1 MQQVLRSLLL
11 FSAVACPFALLAYG
25 QEAESVGDIA
35 RQARQQKQNKDGKSK
50 AATTSTTPKII
61 TNDEIPEHS
70 EAAEE
75 PTGSEGEGH
84 AGTSSASASDG
95 AKMSA
100 EQWNPRFGRKRIWF
114 VHCKAASRSS
124 MTRFNSPRQLRRRL
138 CTVERT
144 PEAKAARSRTGAD
157 PTRKP
162 EEAPQS
168 ARKQGYGSSV
178 YDP

>member
-25 QEAESVGDIA
+25 QEAESVSDIA

-100 EQWNPRFGRKRIWF
+100 EQWKSQIRAQKDL
-114 VHCKAASRSS
+114 VRSLQS
-124 MTRFNSPRQLRRRL
+124 GMTRFNSPRQLRRRL

-157 PTRKP
+157 PIRKP
-162 EEAPQS
+162 EEAPRKHAGIRSQ
-168 ARKQGYGSSV
+168 ARLR
-178 YDP
+178 

>member
-100 EQWNPRFGRKRIWF
+100 EQWKSQIRAQKDLVRSLQSGIEKLNDSIQFAP
-114 VHCKAASRSS
+114 ATAS
-124 MTRFNSPRQLRRRL
+124 PL

-157 PTRKP
+157 PIRKP
-162 EEAPQS
+162 EEAPRKHAGIRSQ
-168 ARKQGYGSSV
+168 ARLR
-178 YDP
+178 